1 MKRAET
7 LRARLTLWYVA
18 ALSVALTAFAILLY
32 AWLGSTL
39 YRHHDGDLRA
49 SSDRIARL
57 LTNVPLND
65 PAVAAALKGMDAAP
79 RLLMVR
85 DGQGEL
91 IYRSPLLQVAEPTIG
106 HHEAL
111 VHAAAHAPSDPE
123 FFTVTLER
131 TGPVRFICTPIDRTP
146 PAYVQVGNALGDVP
160 TTMHSIAIT
169 SFVLVPLVLLLTS
182 IGGWTIAGRA
192 LDPIG
197 SIDATLRAIEA
208 TDLSQRVEVH
218 PADRDLR
225 GLVGSINAL
234 LGRLD
239 RAFKDLR
246 DFTADASHQL
256 KTPLTVMK
264 STIELA
270 RRSSP
275 TPQLLDDLEEEINE
289 LSTVVGELQTLSL
302 ADADAHLAQRSAVDL
317 SELCRDAAEILE
329 ALGES
334 RDVTVTATIDDGVGV
349 TGDAAAL
356 KQMLLNLGDNAV
368 KYTPAA
374 GNVFLSLRLEQSTAV
389 VEVRDTGPGIEPA
402 DLPHIFDRFYRGRTT
417 ASGARGTGLGLAIAK
432 RIVEVHGGQ
441 IAVDSTVGGGT
452 RFRVTLPNTAV

>member
-1 MKRAET
+1 MTRAET

-18 ALSVALTAFAILLY
+18 ALAVALTAFAMLLY
-32 AWLGSTL
+32 VWLGSTL
-39 YRHHDGDLRA
+39 YRHHDGELRTN
-49 SSDRIARL
+49 SGRIAKL
-57 LTNVPLND
+57 LTDVPLNES
-65 PAVAAALKGMDAAP
+65 AITTALKGIDAAP

-85 DGQGEL
+85 NAQGDL

-111 VHAAAHAPSDPE
+111 VHAAAHAPRDPE

-131 TGPVRFICTPIDRTP
+131 TGATRFICAPIDRTP
-146 PAYVQVGNALGDVP
+146 PAYVQIGNALGDIP
-160 TTMHSIAIT
+160 TAMHAVAIA
-169 SFVLVPLVLLLTS
+169 SFVLVPLVLLVTS

-234 LGRLD
+234 LARLD

-270 RRSSP
+270 RRSSA
-275 TPQLLDDLEEEINE
+275 TPQLLDDLEAEVND
-289 LSTVVGELQTLSL
+289 LSTVVAELQTLSL
-302 ADADAHLAQRSAVDL
+302 ADADAHFARRAPVDL
-317 SELCRDAAEILE
+317 SGVSRESAEILE

-334 RDVTVTATIDDGVGV
+334 LGVTVAVSIQAGIDV
-349 TGDAAAL
+349 TGDAVAL
-356 KQMLLNLGDNAV
+356 KQMILNLGDNAV
-368 KYTPAA
+368 KYTPP
-374 GNVFLSLRLEQSTAV
+374 GGRVWLRLRRDDEQAV
-389 VEVRDTGPGIEPA
+389 LDVTDTGIGIAPDE
-402 DLPHIFDRFYRGRTT
+402 LPRIFDRFYR
-417 ASGARGTGLGLAIAK
+417 APSGDSARGTGLGLAIAK
-432 RIVEVHGGQ
+432 RIVEVHHGT
-441 IAVDSTVGGGT
+441 VDVRSEPGHGTQFTV
-452 RFRVTLPNTAV
+452 RLPSAHL